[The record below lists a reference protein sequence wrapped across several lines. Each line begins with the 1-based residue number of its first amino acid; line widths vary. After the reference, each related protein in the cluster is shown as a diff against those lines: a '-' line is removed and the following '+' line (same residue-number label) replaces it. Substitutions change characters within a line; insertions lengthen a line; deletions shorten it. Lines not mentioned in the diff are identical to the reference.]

1 VRVFA
6 KVSSKL
12 VNLDVDNNFVLA
24 KVGIN
29 LVALTKA
36 LKLFSFMILMSLKV
50 SKEEPKSQGARQL
63 PNYILDTFN
72 KFLEVLPNE
81 LLYSLPP
88 YEKVEHKIKMCIV
101 WPCHPR
107 HLIG

>member
-1 VRVFA
+1 MRVFA

-36 LKLFSFMILMSLKV
+36 LKLFSFMILMSLKI
-50 SKEEPKSQGARQL
+50 SQEELNPQG
-63 PNYILDTFN
+63 
-72 KFLEVLPNE
+72 
-81 LLYSLPP
+81 
-88 YEKVEHKIKMCIV
+88 
-101 WPCHPR
+101 PR
-107 HLIG
+107 